1 MLQDS
6 APSPLIAAIII
17 PVAVALWA
25 ICLILAFGLPDYY
38 RQLPGKVP
46 AFYSAI
52 LRRNIVKWF
61 FVTVIIQNYWLS
73 APYGRNWTYLWSS
86 THVSQW
92 KIALLVVLFFVI
104 VWAGILRLFA
114 ILSKAHSWI
123 LPVFAIGL
131 GAPRWCQM
139 FWGISN
145 IGVYLPWA
153 GGPEASALIGRSL
166 WLWLGVL
173 DSIQGAGL
181 GMILLQTLTRM
192 HVAFTLIGAQ
202 VLGSLATIA
211 ARATAPNNI
220 GPGDVFPDFSSWRFG
235 EDAEVFRKIYFYL
248 GLGFQVLVCVG
259 YFKFFR
265 KEQLTKP

>member
-1 MLQDS
+1 
-6 APSPLIAAIII
+6 
-17 PVAVALWA
+17 
-25 ICLILAFGLPDYY
+25 LILAYGLPDYY

-52 LRRNIVKWF
+52 CRRNIVRWF
-61 FVTVIIQNYWLS
+61 FVTVILQNYWLS

-86 THVSQW
+86 TQVSQW
-92 KIALLVVLFFVI
+92 KIALLVIFFFII

-114 ILSKAHSWI
+114 VLSKEHSWI

-139 FWGISN
+139 LWGISN

-153 GGPEASALIGRSL
+153 GGPQASALIGRSL

-173 DSIQGAGL
+173 DSIQGVGL

-211 ARATAPNNI
+211 ARATAPNKI
-220 GPGDVFPDFSSWRFG
+220 GPGDVFPDLSSFRIG
-235 EDAEVFRKIYFYL
+235 DDAEVLRKAVFYVAL
-248 GLGFQVLVCVG
+248 LFQLVICVG
-259 YFKFFR
+259 YFMFFR

>member
-1 MLQDS
+1 M
-6 APSPLIAAIII
+6 
-17 PVAVALWA
+17 
-25 ICLILAFGLPDYY
+25 
-38 RQLPGKVP
+38 
-46 AFYSAI
+46 
-52 LRRNIVKWF
+52 
-61 FVTVIIQNYWLS
+61 VIIQNYWLS
-73 APYGRNWTYLWSS
+73 APYSRNWTYLWSS

-92 KIALLVVLFFVI
+92 EIALLVILFFVI

-114 ILSKAHSWI
+114 ILSKSHSWI
-123 LPVFAIGL
+123 LPVFAIGV

-153 GGPEASALIGRSL
+153 GGPEASALMGSSL
-166 WLWLGVL
+166 WLWLWVL
-173 DSIQGAGL
+173 DSIRGAGL

-220 GPGDVFPDFSSWRFG
+220 GPGDVFPDFSSIPSNS
-235 EDAEVFRKIYFYL
+235 K
-248 GLGFQVLVCVG
+248 
-259 YFKFFR
+259 
-265 KEQLTKP
+265 